1 MYYAPVRS
9 PEKPGMPIL
18 GYFVVVGAALTA
30 LLFAADA
37 TMTKPTRLSFASNF
51 YGLPPEYRGE
61 PGTPRRT
68 QPEPEIASF
77 ALAAETTG
85 SAPAAEPQQAAA
97 APQVAKPAKQPQRK
111 VVVHKRHP
119 RQEEDDWF
127 GNNNRRDFASNS
139 RDPFSSNYRERDSF
153 SSNSRERE
161 REPSWRDTW
170 ASGSF
175 DQQRERGSR
184 RASRQNNDF
193 WFR

>member
-9 PEKPGMPIL
+9 PKKLGMPVL
-18 GYFVVVGAALTA
+18 GYFVVVGTALTA

-37 TMTKPTRLSFASNF
+37 TMVKPAKLSVASNF

-61 PGTPRRT
+61 PGTPRRAE
-68 QPEPEIASF
+68 PEPPIASF

-85 SAPAAEPQQAAA
+85 AAPAAEPQHTAA
-97 APQVAKPAKQPQRK
+97 APQVAKPKPPQRK
-111 VVVHKRHP
+111 VVVHKRQP
-119 RQEEDDWF
+119 RQDEDDWF
-127 GNNNRRDFASNS
+127 GNNNRREYANS

-153 SSNSRERE
+153 SNSNYRE